1 MILIGELGSA
11 RARELLIGCAL
22 GAAMAALYF
31 SSWERPAH
39 EVVQERAG
47 SLWQALK
54 KLAKDMISTFHLK
67 IFRKHLGWALS
78 RLHERQLIDAEG
90 LAAARAALLVA
101 NDNHKVAAG
110 LKQIYGEASQ
120 GRGLAA

>member
-1 MILIGELGSA
+1 MKSLADVVGASGLSGYAIVALVLFVFAFLLTGIIYALIM
-11 RARELLIGCAL
+11 C
-22 GAAMAALYF
+22 AAMTALYF

-67 IFRKHLGWALS
+67 IFPIS
-78 RLHERQLIDAEG
+78 LIAFF
-90 LAAARAALLVA
+90 R
-101 NDNHKVAAG
+101 
-110 LKQIYGEASQ
+110 
-120 GRGLAA
+120 GRRFRRE